1 MKRRITLVFFIALLA
16 VLTLAFVGCQPA
28 QTPNNENPPA
38 ENPPAENPPAE
49 NPPAENPPAENP
61 PAENPPAE
69 NPPAE
74 NPPAENPPAENPPAE
89 NPPAENPPAEE
100 PVIPDAPN
108 FTVYD
113 ESGNAV
119 RLSDYFGKPIV
130 LNFFASWCPP
140 CRAEMP
146 AFQEEYNANR
156 EEVVFL
162 FVSLDNTMA
171 DAKSFVDG
179 QGYTF
184 PIFHDQ
190 SGSAARA
197 YSIQS
202 IPATYFISRE
212 GKLISQKIGKISHDA
227 LSECIAQ
234 IK

>member
-1 MKRRITLVFFIALLA
+1 MKKSIALIIFTALFLISA
-16 VLTLAFVGCQPA
+16 LTFVGCQPA
-28 QTPNNENPPA
+28 EKPNDANPPA

-61 PAENPPAE
+61 PVENPPAE

-74 NPPAENPPAENPPAE
+74 NPPVENPPAEPPIVPE
-89 NPPAENPPAEE
+89 
-100 PVIPDAPN
+100 VPD

-113 ESGNAV
+113 QNGNAV

-130 LNFFASWCPP
+130 LNFFATWCSP
-140 CRAEMP
+140 CRAELP
-146 AFQEEYNANR
+146 YFQEEYDKNR

-162 FVSLDNTMA
+162 FVSVDNTMEI
-171 DAKSFVDG
+171 AKSFADG

-184 PIFHDQ
+184 PILHDRSQ
-190 SGSAARA
+190 SAVKA
-197 YSIQS
+197 YAIRS

-212 GKLISQKIGKISHDA
+212 GKLISQRIGKISHEA
-227 LSECIAQ
+227 LAISIAQ